1 MGARREI
8 DTREACRE
16 KSTVKRLRYT
26 QEGQMTFTPS
36 LLQMSMEMGDSTL
49 GPLFTP
55 WDSV

>member
-1 MGARREI
+1 MGASREI
-8 DTREACRE
+8 ETRKACRE

-26 QEGQMTFTPS
+26 QEVQMTLS
-36 LLQMSMEMGDSTL
+36 LLQMSTEMGDSTL